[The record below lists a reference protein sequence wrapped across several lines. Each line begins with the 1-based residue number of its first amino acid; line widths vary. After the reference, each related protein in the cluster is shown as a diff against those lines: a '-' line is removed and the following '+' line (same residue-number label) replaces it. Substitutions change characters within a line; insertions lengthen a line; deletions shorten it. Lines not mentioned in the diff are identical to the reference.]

1 LNACEKISGELV
13 VSCGDGAKVLEFIE
27 EALDEIAFTI
37 EREVAGPRRL
47 AIGFRRD
54 HRRDVSR
61 GETIEER
68 VGIVCL
74 IANQGLRISRLK
86 QWFCAS
92 QIMSLPRR
100 EHQIDGIAESIDKDV
115 NFGGQSAAGSADC
128 LLAVFFRAPALC
140 W

>member
-1 LNACEKISGELV
+1 
-13 VSCGDGAKVLEFIE
+13 VLEFIE

-37 EREVAGPRRL
+37 EREIAGPRRL

-54 HRRDVSR
+54 HRRDVSL
-61 GETIEER
+61 GESIEER
-68 VGIVCL
+68 IGIVCL
-74 IANQGLRISRLK
+74 IANQDLRISPLK

-100 EHQIDGIAESIDKDV
+100 EHQINGIAESIDKDM
-115 NFGGQSAAGSADC
+115 NFGGQPAAGSADC